1 MRNVWS
7 DGAPAPVG
15 PYSQAV
21 VCDGWIFP
29 SGQIPLD
36 PASGRLVDGDVEA
49 QTRRVLA
56 NLRAVLEAAGAG
68 LDAVVRTTIY
78 LTDLGDFQRVN
89 ATYAEHFPN
98 EPQPA
103 RTTVQVAAL
112 PMGARIELDCIA
124 RT

>member
-1 MRNVWS
+1 M
-7 DGAPAPVG
+7 
-15 PYSQAV
+15 
-21 VCDGWIFP
+21 VCDGWIFA
-29 SGQIPLD
+29 SGQVPLD
-36 PASGRLVDGDVEA
+36 PTTGRVVEGDVAE
-49 QTRRVLA
+49 QTHRVLE
-56 NLRAVLEAAGAG
+56 NLRAVLETAGAG
-68 LDAVVRTTIY
+68 PEDVVRTTIY
-78 LTDLGDFQRVN
+78 LTDLDDFQRVN